1 MPVARRPTAWGSGIL
16 GLAVLACGIRG
27 RTGRQRTIRMPAVLG
42 QAGRRPGVLGRAV
55 RRRGGGRAR
64 TGRARKVQHAGR
76 MPEVPESTARMPE
89 VRGPTVRKT
98 GVRGRAGRT
107 AGDLG
112 RRTGRARRARQ
123 RVARRAGDR
132 GQGMAGG
139 PAAWG
144 KHAVLGPG
152 GPCRN
157 KAERQARRG
166 HLPPVYA
173 VRVREDRTR
182 LATRACG
189 GLRRAVLG
197 REGRTRLAAWACRGL
212 RRAVLRRER
221 LGRLAILAC
230 RGPRR
235 ARGGRARGDRG
246 QRVPGAVVLARGA
259 LACRGL
265 GRERGGRGRSAVL
278 VRWRRGRLGGRR
290 WAGRGE
296 GARAGGRA
304 AVRRR
309 PGPGARAVPLMAFPQ
324 Q

>member
-197 REGRTRLAAWACRGL
+197 REGRTRLAAWACTGPQ
-212 RRAVLRRER
+212 RAVLGRGRR
-221 LGRLAILAC
+221 GRLAILAR
-230 RGPRR
+230 RGPGR
-235 ARGGRARGDRG
+235 ARGGRG
-246 QRVPGAVVLARGA
+246 QRVPGPAVPACGV

-265 GRERGGRGRSAVL
+265 GRERRGRGRRAVL

-290 WAGRGE
+290 RAGRGA
-296 GARAGGRA
+296 GARAGGQA